1 MATKWHTVST
11 KFTDEELQII
21 DHACIKYK
29 TNRSHIIR
37 ILVSVGLKIEEFSQ
51 IINDPKSPTAKTL
64 IPIIKTMFNKKTL
77 TDLEKEIDKKQSKIN
92 PAIKQSAIN
101 QVQNTNTKFKVFE
114 KHNPVG
120 APSQKHGKS
129 GRPSKKDM
137 SN

>member
-11 KFTDEELQII
+11 KFTEDELQII
-21 DHACIKYK
+21 DQACIKYK

-37 ILVSVGLKIEEFSQ
+37 VFLSLGLKMEEFSQ
-51 IINDPKSPTAKTL
+51 IINDPKSPTAKIVL
-64 IPIIKTMFNKKTL
+64 PIIKTIFNKNTMKKMEN
-77 TDLEKEIDKKQSKIN
+77 DIEKKDSKIN
-92 PAIKQSAIN
+92 PKIKQSVLN
-101 QVQNTNTKFKVFE
+101 QVQNTNSKFKVFE

-137 SN
+137 SL